1 MWHVSSRSGVATLG
15 TAIHLLLTYLL
26 AQIQC
31 ASKQLNENRRCVRR
45 MKHAPI
51 SVRFRWWDREQFARR
66 LTEIFPSYVKWV
78 MAFGTK
84 RIRCHRPCM
93 YAICSAETQHS
104 HHHSSS
110 FSDGSI
116 GGGAVVAIAPRKR
129 ARKIFFNVSENKSGD
144 RKL

>member
-1 MWHVSSRSGVATLG
+1 M
-15 TAIHLLLTYLL
+15 
-26 AQIQC
+26 
-31 ASKQLNENRRCVRR
+31 
-45 MKHAPI
+45 
-51 SVRFRWWDREQFARR
+51 
-66 LTEIFPSYVKWV
+66 
-78 MAFGTK
+78 
-84 RIRCHRPCM
+84 IRCRRPCM

-104 HHHSSS
+104 HHDSSS